1 MTPSDFVELEPEDG
15 GRYDEPRGGV
25 GGVGG
30 GVRVRFDE
38 ARASAFAK
46 GVAGDFNPLH
56 DPGDRRFCVP
66 GDLLFA
72 LLLEHYG
79 LHRETSV
86 GFASMVDASAT
97 LALPPLSRRADRGRG
112 DGGARGDGGDAGG
125 AAHVLDGRDREV
137 LGFFAAGGR
146 IAGGRDAFTLALI
159 LEYVRFSGAT
169 FPDILVPLM
178 RERSVMVNPE
188 RPLIIYKDMA
198 IRVDAGASLDDGAVP
213 VLRHGAH
220 ELAVNGRKGVASLR
234 FAILDAR
241 DGRRLG
247 EGEKNFVLGGLREH
261 DADTVEALVAEY
273 DARRAAWRDGAAR
286 ATAAAAIAGGAA

>member
-15 GRYDEPRGGV
+15 GGARA
-25 GGVGG
+25 
-30 GVRVRFDE
+30 RFDE
-38 ARASAFAK
+38 PRASAFAK

-97 LALPPLSRRADRGRG
+97 LALPPLPGRADRGRD
-112 DGGARGDGGDAGG
+112 DGGG
-125 AAHVLDGRDREV
+125 AAHVLDARDREV

-146 IAGGRDAFTLALI
+146 VASGRDAFTLALI

-213 VLRHGAH
+213 VLEHGAH

-261 DADTVEALVAEY
+261 DADTVDALVAEY
-273 DARRAAWRDGAAR
+273 DARRAAWRDGAAP
-286 ATAAAAIAGGAA
+286 APVAAAEGAA